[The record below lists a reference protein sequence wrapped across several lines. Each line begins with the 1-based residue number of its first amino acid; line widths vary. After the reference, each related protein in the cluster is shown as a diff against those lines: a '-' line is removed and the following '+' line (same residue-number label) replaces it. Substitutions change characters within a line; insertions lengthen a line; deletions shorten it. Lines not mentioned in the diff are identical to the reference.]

1 MLSVEITS
9 RPQNKILLP
18 HHTLITRAGS
28 SLHKNRPV
36 FDLIIYRK
44 VSISTRE
51 YYFFRALFW
60 SILFSKIR
68 VLFEGRVLFKG
79 GY

>member
-1 MLSVEITS
+1 MKVEFHLIFNFQVFFS
-9 RPQNKILLP
+9 MDKKDIEILWP
-18 HHTLITRAGS
+18 WFFKFNSDGR
-28 SLHKNRPV
+28 NM
-36 FDLIIYRK
+36 YRK

-51 YYFFRALFW
+51 YYIFRALFW